1 MTRQLKIIGALL
13 AALFAALFA
22 NLNYIQV
29 LRADDLANDSRN
41 ARQLIRDYEI
51 RRGLIIAGDG
61 TTELAGVEET
71 GEALRFRRTYGDGP
85 LYAHVTG
92 YHSIVYGRAELEASF
107 NDYLV
112 GSAPEAFARNLT
124 DLLAGRE
131 RVGDD
136 LITTVLPEAQRAAAE
151 GLGDRAGAVVA
162 IEPRTGNVLALW
174 SWPTY
179 DPDRLSSHDREDVRA
194 YWEELQASEARPLV
208 NRGVREWY
216 PPGSTFKLVT
226 AAAALEAGVQ
236 PGSTYP
242 DPAEQELPQTT
253 ATIRNF
259 GQGTCNGGSP
269 ITLAR
274 AVEVSC
280 NTTFAQIGLD
290 LGAEALIAQAEAFGF
305 NHTVFEQVPRPLDSR
320 MPQELNEPQTA
331 QSAIGQFDVRAT
343 PLQMAM
349 VSAAIGNSGVLME
362 PTLVRTIEDERS
374 DELASFGSSPLVL
387 PGRANAQAVSQQ
399 TAARLRDMMVAVVSS
414 GTGRAARIDGVA
426 VAGKTGTA
434 QHTDGPP
441 TVWFTGFAPA
451 DDPHVA
457 VAVVLEEGG
466 GVGDEATGG
475 QIAAPI
481 ARAVMEAVLRARG

>member
-1 MTRQLKIIGALL
+1 MTRQLKVIGALL
-13 AALFAALFA
+13 LALFGALFV

-29 LRADDLANDSRN
+29 LQADELANDGRN
-41 ARQLIRDYEI
+41 SRQLIREYEI
-51 RRGLIIAGDG
+51 RRGLMIAGDG
-61 TTELAGVEET
+61 TTEIARVEAT
-71 GEALRFRRTYGDGP
+71 DGTLRFRRTYTDGP
-85 LYAHVTG
+85 LYAPVTG
-92 YHSIVYGRAELEASF
+92 YYSSVYGRAELEASF

-112 GSAPEAFARNLT
+112 GSAPEAFARNLA

-136 LITTVLPEAQRAAAE
+136 LITTILPAAQQAARE
-151 GLGDRAGAVVA
+151 GLGENRGAVVA
-162 IEPRTGNVLALW
+162 IEPRTGNILALW

-179 DPDRLSSHDREDVRA
+179 DPNRLSSHDRTDVTA
-194 YWEELQASEARPLV
+194 YWEELQTHEGRPLV
-208 NRGVREWY
+208 NRAVREWY

-242 DPAEQELPQTT
+242 DPAEQPLPQTT

-259 GQGTCNGGSP
+259 GRGTCNDGQP

-290 LGAEALIAQAEAFGF
+290 LGADALIAQAEAFGF
-305 NHTVFEQVPRPLDSR
+305 NHTVFEQLERPLDSR
-320 MPQELNEPQTA
+320 MPKELNPPQTA

-349 VSAAIGNSGVLME
+349 VSAAIGNSGVLMQ
-362 PTLVRTIEDERS
+362 PTLVRRIEDERS
-374 DELASFGSSPLVL
+374 DELASFGSRPLVL
-387 PGRANAQAVSQQ
+387 PGQSNAQAVSQQ
-399 TAARLRDMMVAVVSS
+399 TAARLRDMMVSAVAS
-414 GTGRAARIDGVA
+414 GTGQAAAIDGVS

-434 QHTDGPP
+434 QHGDGPP

-451 DDPHVA
+451 EDPRVA
-457 VAVVLEEGG
+457 VAVVVEEGG

-475 QIAAPI
+475 RIAAPI
-481 ARAVMEAVLRARG
+481 ARAVMEAVLRAGD